1 MQLPSIIQSFF
12 FPKAPPSPLK
22 KPIYQQT
29 ERIINI
35 AYLVLLSLS
44 VVGIISGVF
53 LSLSFPLLG
62 AGICLISLAVGS
74 CLLVLFPLLP
84 DIEKIIARRE
94 PKVSITT
101 SSPLPTLMRYF
112 KSIGLGK
119 AAHQLSDKRR
129 SFVQAL
135 LLVKASYPLLF
146 IKLFNQKLLPVITD
160 ELLFTHNELFLVF
173 RLSGSYNFSLK
184 LWRDIRNCFHSR
196 LIYIFATIPSLHSKT
211 SYLAS
216 KRKSLVRA

>member
-22 KPIYQQT
+22 KSIYQQT

-119 AAHQLSDKRR
+119 AAH
-129 SFVQAL
+129 
-135 LLVKASYPLLF
+135 
-146 IKLFNQKLLPVITD
+146 
-160 ELLFTHNELFLVF
+160 
-173 RLSGSYNFSLK
+173 
-184 LWRDIRNCFHSR
+184 
-196 LIYIFATIPSLHSKT
+196 
-211 SYLAS
+211 
-216 KRKSLVRA
+216 